1 MTVSRSDLGTEGWSW
16 RENVAVPVTN
26 QFPILLEFP
35 RCVVLFL
42 LSCSQPPSP
51 FSPRRTLPRACSVA
65 CCVRAA
71 ATAAVPNPLVASK
84 PLAHRLVSPLVVS
97 SPLVAAKSRLA
108 TAAVASRSPACSRS
122 SSRSASSAS
131 MPLVTAAVPN
141 PLVASKHLAHRL
153 VSPLVASSPLVAAKP
168 RLAIAAVASRSPASC
183 RSCSARRAAWVAK
196 PQLAAVPN
204 RLAVA
209 NRAADSDL

>member
-84 PLAHRLVSPLVVS
+84 PLAPRLASPLVAS
-97 SPLVAAKSRLA
+97 SPLVAAKPRLA

-141 PLVASKHLAHRL
+141 
-153 VSPLVASSPLVAAKP
+153 PLVAAKP

>member
-16 RENVAVPVTN
+16 RENVAVPVPN

-42 LSCSQPPSP
+42 LSCSQPLSPS
-51 FSPRRTLPRACSVA
+51 SPRRTLPRVSSVA
-65 CCVRAA
+65 CCVRTA
-71 ATAAVPNPLVASK
+71 ATPAVPNPLVAAK
-84 PLAHRLVSPLVVS
+84 PLANRPAASKPRLA
-97 SPLVAAKSRLA
+97 AAKPRPA

-122 SSRSASSAS
+122 SSQSASSAS

-141 PLVASKHLAHRL
+141 PLVASKPLAPRL
-153 VSPLVASSPLVAAKP
+153 ASQLVALSPLVAAKL
-168 RLAIAAVASRSPASC
+168 RLVTAAVASRSPASC

-196 PQLAAVPN
+196 PRRVAAKP
-204 RLAVA
+204 RPAVA

>member
-84 PLAHRLVSPLVVS
+84 
-97 SPLVAAKSRLA
+97 
-108 TAAVASRSPACSRS
+108 
-122 SSRSASSAS
+122 
-131 MPLVTAAVPN
+131 
-141 PLVASKHLAHRL
+141 HLAHRL